1 MKTKFIRILLIF
13 TTVIFVF
20 SCKNQAQKSQHEKAK
35 FIKDYQGKRIVG
47 YFPARYA
54 VSADYDAGT
63 PYLTHLLLWFYNPD
77 EEYNFYCDEAQEHE
91 VMQLIKKAK
100 RDNCKVFLSIA
111 GGAVHAGS
119 EYADR
124 YRYLVSP
131 ENHDFFAQKLVELAK
146 HYNADGI
153 DLDLEGSMILP
164 GFSEFIVLAKEKL
177 SQNKIELSGAFNIY
191 GGKKLTDEAVHA
203 FDFIN
208 IMAYN
213 ESGLFEKK
221 LRNHSSYYHAQ
232 KHLNYWTDTRKV
244 AAEKVILGVPFYG
257 WYNEFDLAGELL
269 EKRSISFSYV
279 NKHFHNL
286 SEKDNLVE
294 IETDTR
300 RIVFTFN
307 GVDLIAQKTQLSK
320 NYGGIMIW
328 HIAQDSDDLKL
339 LRTVADNLQYKPE
352 NVENS
357 DVSDD
362 LTGID
367 VTSDLQDVTTDV
379 EVELIEDN
387 GELRPVRASDL
398 LPTN

>member
-1 MKTKFIRILLIF
+1 M
-13 TTVIFVF
+13 
-20 SCKNQAQKSQHEKAK
+20 
-35 FIKDYQGKRIVG
+35 
-47 YFPARYA
+47 
-54 VSADYDAGT
+54 
-63 PYLTHLLLWFYNPD
+63 
-77 EEYNFYCDEAQEHE
+77 
-91 VMQLIKKAK
+91 
-100 RDNCKVFLSIA
+100 
-111 GGAVHAGS
+111 
-119 EYADR
+119 
-124 YRYLVSP
+124 VSP

>member
-1 MKTKFIRILLIF
+1 MGAGISGNYTNTKGSNPPVSKVGDVRYSQKKTQGYLL
-13 TTVIFVF
+13 
-20 SCKNQAQKSQHEKAK
+20 NLDHPQGGPKAK
-35 FIKDYQGKRIVG
+35 FMKDYQGKKIVG

-221 LRNHSSYYHAQ
+221 LRNHSSYFHAQ
-232 KHLNYWTDTRKV
+232 KHLKYWTDTRNV
-244 AAEKVILGVPFYG
+244 VTEKVVLGVPFYG

-352 NVENS
+352 KLKYS
-357 DVSDD
+357 YC
-362 LTGID
+362 
-367 VTSDLQDVTTDV
+367 
-379 EVELIEDN
+379 
-387 GELRPVRASDL
+387 
-398 LPTN
+398 

>member
-1 MKTKFIRILLIF
+1 M
-13 TTVIFVF
+13 
-20 SCKNQAQKSQHEKAK
+20 
-35 FIKDYQGKRIVG
+35 
-47 YFPARYA
+47 
-54 VSADYDAGT
+54 
-63 PYLTHLLLWFYNPD
+63 
-77 EEYNFYCDEAQEHE
+77 
-91 VMQLIKKAK
+91 
-100 RDNCKVFLSIA
+100 
-111 GGAVHAGS
+111 
-119 EYADR
+119 
-124 YRYLVSP
+124 
-131 ENHDFFAQKLVELAK
+131 
-146 HYNADGI
+146 
-153 DLDLEGSMILP
+153 
-164 GFSEFIVLAKEKL
+164 
-177 SQNKIELSGAFNIY
+177 
-191 GGKKLTDEAVHA
+191 
-203 FDFIN
+203 
-208 IMAYN
+208 
-213 ESGLFEKK
+213 
-221 LRNHSSYYHAQ
+221 
-232 KHLNYWTDTRKV
+232 
-244 AAEKVILGVPFYG
+244 
-257 WYNEFDLAGELL
+257 

>member
-1 MKTKFIRILLIF
+1 MKSKFIRILLISIM
-13 TTVIFVF
+13 VVFVF
-20 SCKNQAQKSQHEKAK
+20 SCKNQAQKSQRDKAK
-35 FIKDYQGKRIVG
+35 FMKDYQGKKIVG
-47 YFPARYA
+47 YFPARYSLA
-54 VSADYDAGT
+54 QDYDAGT